1 MPAISGAPSM
11 ASSIRRQG
19 SAVSVADVRLFPADD
34 ETFESTATSLLSGG
48 NLGSDADALE
58 SNLRLDFPEARVSVR
73 RSPGR
78 CGGRIIWYL
87 FRDGHFGG

>member
-1 MPAISGAPSM
+1 MPSIAGAPSV
-11 ASSIRRQG
+11 ASSVGRQG
-19 SAVSVADVRLFPADD
+19 STVTVADMRLFPADD
-34 ETFESTATSLLSGG
+34 ETFESTATNLRSGG

-78 CGGRIIWYL
+78 CGGRII
-87 FRDGHFGG
+87 